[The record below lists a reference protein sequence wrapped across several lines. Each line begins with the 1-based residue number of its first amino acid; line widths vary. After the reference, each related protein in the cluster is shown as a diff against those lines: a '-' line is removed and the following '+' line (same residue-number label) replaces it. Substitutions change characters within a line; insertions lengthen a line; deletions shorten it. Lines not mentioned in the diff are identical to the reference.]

1 MTRYP
6 PPRFPPF
13 YARRAPVASA
23 RDSAFRLG
31 DAFNSSPRAASLP
44 MSAASSNCVQ
54 PMRCPPGRQA
64 IPRTPGGHPSV
75 FPVAKIFQD
84 SDRHFELPVSLTTV
98 PAHLFKLAQQRA
110 QPGLNT
116 RFPAA
121 SPVALGIEH
130 GWSIARRFRRGI
142 ALSGCPLSNRSSCC
156 KAQRAL
162 QPTA

>member
-1 MTRYP
+1 VTRYP

-116 RFPAA
+116 RFPSRLA
-121 SPVALGIEH
+121 SGPWYRAWLEHSSAFQAWHCVKWLPAIE
-130 GWSIARRFRRGI
+130 SK
-142 ALSGCPLSNRSSCC
+142 LVL
-156 KAQRAL
+156 
-162 QPTA
+162 